1 MSQAPRPRRESQ
13 VRHRR
18 ESFWQI
24 TLPMLVAVLVMG
36 VAFALIVLAG
46 PAGISGVADLSL
58 ALLSIPLLLLC
69 LIPLA
74 LVVGLLVGVVFVLRN
89 APRYSEMAQDTSA
102 RVAGIV
108 DDAMKRVTNAIIPA
122 IVGFQM
128 TQWFI
133 RGDKSGG
140 SDGSPPDTS
149 DNPPAS

>member
-13 VRHRR
+13 ARHRR

-36 VAFALIVLAG
+36 VAFALIVMAG
-46 PAGISGVADLSL
+46 PAGISGVADISL

-74 LVVGLLVGVVFVLRN
+74 LVIGLLVGVVVVLRT
-89 APRYSEMAQDTSA
+89 APRYSEVAQDASV
-102 RVAGIV
+102 RVAEIV
-108 DDAMKRVTNAIIPA
+108 DNAMKQVTNAIIPA

-128 TQWFI
+128 TQWFL
-133 RGDKSGG
+133 RGDKSSS
-140 SDGSPPDTS
+140 SDGSPPD
-149 DNPPAS
+149 NPPAP

>member
-1 MSQAPRPRRESQ
+1 MSQAPRPRRESR

-24 TLPMLVAVLVMG
+24 TLPMLAAVLVMG
-36 VAFALIVLAG
+36 LAFALIVLAG
-46 PAGISGVADLSL
+46 PAGISGVADISL

-74 LVVGLLVGVVFVLRN
+74 LAIGLLVGVLVVLRT
-89 APRYSEMAQDTSA
+89 APRYTEMAQDYSA
-102 RVAGIV
+102 RAAEIV
-108 DDAMKRVTNAIIPA
+108 DNAMKQVTNAIIPA

-133 RGDKSGG
+133 RGDKSGS
-140 SDGSPPDTS
+140 SDSSPPDDS
-149 DNPPAS
+149 PPAP